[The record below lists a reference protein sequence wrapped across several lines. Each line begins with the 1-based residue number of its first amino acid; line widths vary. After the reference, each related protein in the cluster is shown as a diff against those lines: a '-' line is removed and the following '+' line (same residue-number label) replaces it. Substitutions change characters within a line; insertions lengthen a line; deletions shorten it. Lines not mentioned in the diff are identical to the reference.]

1 MQWKYTL
8 SILLIEEKGKV
19 DDNSNKKY
27 KLMYIVLYFFSYG
40 NNTIISLTSIS
51 HLSEPTIWNKTVL
64 KST

>member
-27 KLMYIVLYFFSYG
+27 KLMYIALYFFSYG
-40 NNTIISLTSIS
+40 NNTIISSTSI
-51 HLSEPTIWNKTVL
+51 
-64 KST
+64 

>member
-19 DDNSNKKY
+19 DKSNKKY
-27 KLMYIVLYFFSYG
+27 KLMYIQLYFFAYG
-40 NNTIISLTSIS
+40 NNTIISLISIQ
-51 HLSEPTIWNKTVL
+51 HLSEPIIWNKTVV